1 MRTRMRSCAG
11 TRVKDGSSPS
21 TVSDQLTVL
30 VSRSPEKDC
39 CRATLKQKI
48 TRWLES
54 ISVNT
59 GNTTRQYSTVVYRC
73 TGVVFAIIIT
83 ARGLLQRVPCAR
95 VDTLSSRT
103 KRLSSNGDKPQYQ
116 NIHQEART
124 HSHVS
129 DFKTELLH
137 NTRKR

>member
-1 MRTRMRSCAG
+1 M
-11 TRVKDGSSPS
+11 DGSSLS

-39 CRATLKQKI
+39 CRVTALVAVASATLKQKI

-73 TGVVFAIIIT
+73 TGVVFAIILT
-83 ARGLLQRVPCAR
+83 ARGLLQRVPE
-95 VDTLSSRT
+95 VSMRT
-103 KRLSSNGDKPQYQ
+103 SGHLVVEGEALVIERRQGRLPEGD
-116 NIHQEART
+116 
-124 HSHVS
+124 
-129 DFKTELLH
+129 
-137 NTRKR
+137 